1 MDPSV
6 RGVLKADDRGSAK
19 FDVTRGIPT
28 SEDLYANVL
37 AKEYLFQHRW
47 VNMTGTVTYT
57 VKVKGF
63 IIKPGRSR
71 EEPLVVRVIQGHLL
85 SPENVMC
92 PGIKLCK

>member
-1 MDPSV
+1 M
-6 RGVLKADDRGSAK
+6 GSEK

-57 VKVKGF
+57 VKVKRVYHKTWT
-63 IIKPGRSR
+63 IP